1 MVRTNKK
8 HVKFGFKGQF
18 YYSNFFVVV
27 KIADQSIP
35 MGKINVNPLRDL
47 SRVSTALH
55 KNLNDPSLYDLE
67 DIQVPPP
74 KQKVHKLDS
83 KSNSTFSATSLLSL
97 GTEVSQISLTKPK
110 GILDNDSEIAEI
122 LKKNATKTEAA
133 VIDTIGHGESESND
147 SENEDVNEYYDMADL
162 GNLLPHFGETSNNF
176 ELDNCNGY
184 GKVCLVYKARR
195 SDCIDSVREQNIR
208 EQTTEIWFLD
218 RSLQWHYLSD
228 SFENYYRLLISH
240 LGLPQWQLLFTE
252 DGLPP
257 FLFVSCLFEFL
268 IVI

>member
-1 MVRTNKK
+1 
-8 HVKFGFKGQF
+8 
-18 YYSNFFVVV
+18 
-27 KIADQSIP
+27 

-97 GTEVSQISLTKPK
+97 GTEVSQISLTKQK
-110 GILDNDSEIAEI
+110 GILDSDNEIAEI
-122 LKKNATKTEAA
+122 LKKNATKTEGP
-133 VIDTIGHGESESND
+133 VVDTIGHGESESND

-195 SDCIDSVREQNIR
+195 SDCIDSVREQNIK

-240 LGLPQWQLLFTE
+240 LGLPQWQSLFTE

-257 FLFVSCLFEFL
+257 FLYVSCYSSL
-268 IVI
+268 